1 MGTMGLILIAGAAV
15 VLLKGAGGSSG
26 GGGGEGSGSAP
37 IRSGSALLRKGKTYR
52 IEMTVRGGA
61 VDDPAQR
68 APIAHALE
76 QGLMQTGAYDVY
88 ISPTIPMTVAYS
100 YVATGDTPV
109 MLGLESDQN
118 INGVAAKY
126 TFSSVQQIA
135 ARKAA

>member
-1 MGTMGLILIAGAAV
+1 MGTMGLILAAGAAV
-15 VLLKGAGGSSG
+15 ILLKGAGGGS
-26 GGGGEGSGSAP
+26 GGGGEGSSSAP

-52 IEMTVRGGA
+52 IEMTVRGGQ

-76 QGLMQTGAYDVY
+76 AGLMQTGAYDVY